1 MHTETTGAA
10 GGVTG
15 YVPAQRQE
23 QGPILVPMFSRQRAP
38 ENTVYR
44 YQPLDDL

>member
-1 MHTETTGAA
+1 MHTETAGAA

-23 QGPILVPMFSRQRAP
+23 QGLIPVPTFPQQRAP

-44 YQPLDDL
+44 NQPLDDL

>member
-15 YVPAQRQE
+15 YVPAQRQFLRFRGE
-23 QGPILVPMFSRQRAP
+23 ESL

-44 YQPLDDL
+44 NQPLDDF